1 MKKPKE
7 NTGDNRKIKI
17 EVAFATPEVQKV
29 LSLEV
34 SENTTAR
41 QAVVLSGLADL
52 FPDYEFENASIG
64 VFGKTVPDD
73 HILSNQCRVEVY
85 RPLIQSPTSARR
97 QRAKAAQ
104 KTKSR

>member
-7 NTGDNRKIKI
+7 NTGDSRKIKI
-17 EVAFATPEVQKV
+17 EVAFATPDVQKV

-41 QAVVLSGLADL
+41 QVVVLSGLADL

-73 HILSNQCRVEVY
+73 HILSNRCRVEVY